1 MLLLPVL
8 KTINLKFDFLL
19 LLDKTFFMN
28 KKNKYRSSN
37 WYNSKSHRRDTFIH
51 RGWMRNQ
58 GHPNHLFDG
67 RPVIGICNT
76 WSELTPCNGHFRE
89 IAESVKKGVYEA
101 GGFPLEFPVF
111 SASES
116 NLRPTAMLFRNLASM
131 DVEEAIR
138 GNPIDGV
145 VLLMGCDKT
154 TPSLMMGAASVDLP
168 TIGVSGGPMLN
179 GHHQGEAIGSGTGV
193 WKLDADL
200 NAGIISEEDFINA
213 EISMSRS
220 KGNCMTM
227 GTASTMGSM
236 VEALGMSLPGN
247 AAIPAVDSRRYAL
260 AHMSGKRIVEMVK
273 EDITMSKIV
282 TKKSFENAIKVNGA
296 IGGSTNAVIHLA
308 AIAGRMEIDLD
319 LDDWDKCGDGIPTLV
334 NLQPS
339 GKYLMED
346 FYYAGGV
353 PVVIKRLME
362 KKLLD
367 ENSMTVNGKTIAE
380 NNINAKCW
388 NNDVIKEF
396 ENPLKKNGGIKI
408 LRGNIAPNGAIIKPS
423 AASPELMKHTG
434 KAVVFESVEE
444 FHEKIDDPNLDV
456 DENSILVLKNC
467 GPKGY
472 PGMAEVGNMRLPQ
485 KVLKKGVRDM
495 IRISDARMS
504 GTAYGTVILHT
515 APEAAV
521 KGPLAAVQNGDE
533 IEVDVDQGTMNLK
546 VNDET
551 IKNRLENYS
560 PVVPEITGGYQK
572 MYVEHVMQ
580 ADKGA
585 DLDFLIGKRG
595 AEVKRHSH

>member
-1 MLLLPVL
+1 MS
-8 KTINLKFDFLL
+8 KDKKF
-19 LLDKTFFMN
+19 
-28 KKNKYRSSN
+28 RSSD
-37 WYNSKSHRRDTFIH
+37 WYNSKNHRRDTFIH

-58 GHPNHLFDG
+58 GHPDHLFDG

-89 IAESVKKGVYEA
+89 IAEHVKRGVYEA

-138 GNPIDGV
+138 GNPMDGV

-154 TPSLMMGAASVDLP
+154 TPSLLMGAASVDLP

-179 GHHQGEAIGSGTGV
+179 GHHKGEIIGSGTGV

-200 NAGIISEEDFINA
+200 TAGLITEEDFVDA

-236 VEALGMSLPGN
+236 VEALGMSLPHN

-273 EDITMSKIV
+273 ENLVMSQIV
-282 TKKSFENAIKVNGA
+282 TKQSFENAIKINGA

-308 AIAGRMEIDLD
+308 AIAGRMEIELS
-319 LDDWDKCGDGIPTLV
+319 LEDWEKCGKEIPTLV

-339 GKYLMED
+339 GQYLMED
-346 FYYAGGV
+346 FYYAGGL
-353 PVVIKRLME
+353 PAVIKRL
-362 KKLLD
+362 LD
-367 ENSMTVNGKTIAE
+367 KGVLHKDALTVNGKSISE
-380 NNINAKCW
+380 NNLKSECW
-388 NNDVIKEF
+388 NDDVIRLF
-396 ENPLKKNGGIKI
+396 DNPLTEEGGIKI
-408 LRGNIAPNGAIIKPS
+408 LRGNIAPDGAILKPS
-423 AASPELMKHTG
+423 AASPHLMQHTG
-434 KAVVFESVEE
+434 RAVVFESIEE
-444 FHEKIDDPNLDV
+444 FHEKIHDPDLDI
-456 DENSILVLKNC
+456 DENCIMVLKNC

-472 PGMAEVGNMRLPQ
+472 PGMAEVGNMVLPQ
-485 KVLKKGVRDM
+485 KVLKKGIRDM

-515 APEAAV
+515 SPEAAI

-533 IEVDVDQGTMNLK
+533 IKVDVKAGIMQLLVSDEIIEERLK
-546 VNDET
+546 NYQPVLPD
-551 IKNRLENYS
+551 IKS
-560 PVVPEITGGYQK
+560 GYQK
-572 MYVEHVMQ
+572 MYIDHVMQ

-585 DLDFLIGKRG
+585 DLDFLVGRRG
-595 AEVKRHSH
+595 SEVKRHSH

>member
-1 MLLLPVL
+1 MT
-8 KTINLKFDFLL
+8 K
-19 LLDKTFFMN
+19 N
-28 KKNKYRSSN
+28 KKFRSSE
-37 WYNSKSHRRDTFIH
+37 WYNSKSHRRDTFVH

-89 IAESVKKGVYEA
+89 IAESVRRGVYEA

-138 GNPIDGV
+138 GNPMDGV

-154 TPSLMMGAASVDLP
+154 TPSLLMGAASVDLP

-179 GHHQGEAIGSGTGV
+179 GHHRGEILGSGTGV

-200 NAGIISEEDFINA
+200 NAGVISEEDFVEA
-213 EISMSRS
+213 EISMRRS
-220 KGNCMTM
+220 KGHCMTM

-236 VEALGMSLPGN
+236 VESLGMSLPRN
-247 AAIPAVDSRRYAL
+247 AAIPAVDARRYAL
-260 AHMSGKRIVEMVK
+260 AYMSGKRIVEMVK
-273 EDITMSKIV
+273 ENLVMSKVV

-308 AIAGRMEIDLD
+308 AVAGRMEIDLS
-319 LDDWDKCGDGIPTLV
+319 LDDWEKCGKEIPTMV

-353 PVVIKRLME
+353 PVVIKRLLE
-362 KKLLD
+362 KGLLSKD
-367 ENSMTVNGKTIAE
+367 ALTVNGKTIEE
-380 NNINAKCW
+380 NNIDAKCW
-388 NNDVIKEF
+388 NDDVIKTYDD
-396 ENPLKKNGGIKI
+396 PLTKEGGIKI
-408 LRGNIAPNGAIIKPS
+408 LRGNIAPNGAILKPS
-423 AASPELMKHTG
+423 AASPHLMQHTG
-434 KAVVFESVEE
+434 RAVVFESVEE
-444 FHEKIDDPNLDV
+444 FHAKIHDPNLDV
-456 DENSILVLKNC
+456 DENCILVLKNC

-472 PGMAEVGNMRLPQ
+472 PGMAEVGNMILPQ

-504 GTAYGTVILHT
+504 GTAFGTEILHT

-533 IEVDVDQGTMNLK
+533 ISVDVKNGKMELLVSKEIIEKRLK
-546 VNDET
+546 EYN
-551 IKNRLENYS
+551 
-560 PVVPEITGGYQK
+560 PVLPEVTGGYQK
-572 MYVEHVMQ
+572 LYVDHVMQ
-580 ADKGA
+580 AD
-585 DLDFLIGKRG
+585 
-595 AEVKRHSH
+595 

>member
-1 MLLLPVL
+1 MSE
-8 KTINLKFDFLL
+8 
-19 LLDKTFFMN
+19 
-28 KKNKYRSSN
+28 KKRYRSAE
-37 WYNSKSHRRDTFIH
+37 WYNSKTHKRDTFVH

-58 GHPNHLFDG
+58 GHPSHLFDG

-154 TPSLMMGAASVDLP
+154 TPSLLMGAASVDIP

-179 GHHQGEAIGSGTGV
+179 GHHKGETIGSGTGV
-193 WKLDADL
+193 WQLDADL
-200 NAGIISEEDFINA
+200 SAGKITEDDYAEA

-236 VEALGMSLPGN
+236 VEALGMALPHN
-247 AAIPAVDSRRYAL
+247 AAIPAVDARRYSL
-260 AHMSGKRIVEMVK
+260 AHMSGIRIVEMVK
-273 EDITMSKIV
+273 ENLIMSKV
-282 TKKSFENAIKVNGA
+282 VSKESFENAIKVNGA

-308 AIAGRMEIDLD
+308 AVAGRLEIELS
-319 LDDWDKCGDGIPTLV
+319 LDDWEKCGKDIPTLV

-353 PVVIKRLME
+353 PAVIKQ
-362 KKLLD
+362 LLD
-367 ENSMTVNGKTIAE
+367 KNILNKDTLTVNGKTIEE
-380 NNINAKCW
+380 NNLNAECW
-388 NNDVIKEF
+388 NKDVIKDF
-396 ENPLKKNGGIKI
+396 ASPLVNDGGIKI
-408 LRGNIAPNGAIIKPS
+408 LKGNIAPDGAILKPS
-423 AASPELMKHTG
+423 AASPKLMKHKG
-434 KAVVFESVEE
+434 RAVVFESIEE
-444 FHEKIDDPNLDV
+444 FHDKIDDPNLSV

-485 KVLKKGVRDM
+485 KILKKGIRDM

-504 GTAYGTVILHT
+504 GTAFGTVILHT
-515 APEAAV
+515 APEAAI
-521 KGPLAAVQNGDE
+521 KGPLAAVQNGDF
-533 IEVDVDQGTMNLK
+533 IEVDVNNGKLHLDVSDEIIAERLK
-546 VNDET
+546 TYQPILPD
-551 IKNRLENYS
+551 IK
-560 PVVPEITGGYQK
+560 GGYQK
-572 MYVEHVMQ
+572 MYIDHVMQ

-585 DLDFLIGKRG
+585 DLDFLVGKRG
-595 AEVKRHSH
+595 SEVKRHSH

>member
-1 MLLLPVL
+1 MP
-8 KTINLKFDFLL
+8 K
-19 LLDKTFFMN
+19 N
-28 KKNKYRSSN
+28 KKYRSSD
-37 WYNSKSHRRDTFIH
+37 WFNSKSHRRDTFVH

-76 WSELTPCNGHFRE
+76 WSELTPCNGHFRD
-89 IAESVKKGVYEA
+89 IAEYVRRGVYEA

-138 GNPIDGV
+138 GNPMDGV

-154 TPSLMMGAASVDLP
+154 TPSLLMGAASCDLP

-179 GHHQGEAIGSGTGV
+179 GQHQGDTIGSGTGV

-200 NAGIISEEDFINA
+200 NAGLISEDEFVEA

-220 KGNCMTM
+220 KGHCMTM
-227 GTASTMGSM
+227 GTASTMASM
-236 VEALGMSLPGN
+236 VESLGMALPHN
-247 AAIPAVDSRRYAL
+247 AAIPAVDARRYSNAY
-260 AHMSGKRIVEMVK
+260 HSGKRIVEMVK
-273 EDITMSKIV
+273 ENLIMSKIV

-296 IGGSTNAVIHLA
+296 VGGSTNAVIHMA
-308 AIAGRMEIDLD
+308 AIAGRMEIDLT
-319 LDDWDKCGDGIPTLV
+319 LDDWERCGKEVPTLV

-339 GKYLMED
+339 GTYLMED
-346 FYYAGGV
+346 FYYAGGLPAV
-353 PVVIKRLME
+353 LNR
-362 KKLLD
+362 LLD
-367 ENSMTVNGKTIAE
+367 KGLLYEEALTVNGKTLKE
-380 NNINAKCW
+380 NNSKSVCW
-388 NNDVIKEF
+388 NDDVIRTF
-396 ENPLKKNGGIKI
+396 DNPLTKDGGIKV
-408 LRGNIAPNGAIIKPS
+408 LKGNIAPDGAILKPS
-423 AASPELMKHTG
+423 AASPHLMQHTG

-444 FHEKIDDPNLDV
+444 FHNKIHDPNLDV

-472 PGMAEVGNMRLPQ
+472 PGMAEVGNMILPQ

-515 APEAAV
+515 SPEAAV

-533 IEVDVDQGTMNLK
+533 IKVDVENNTMQLLVDDKVIGERLK
-546 VNDET
+546 
-551 IKNRLENYS
+551 NYV
-560 PVVPEITGGYQK
+560 PVLPDIRGGYQK
-572 MYVEHVMQ
+572 MYIDHVMQ

-585 DLDFLIGKRG
+585 DLDFLIGRRG
-595 AEVKRHSH
+595 SEVKRHSH